1 MATIH
6 DLKKS
11 ILELPDEEA
20 FELIKEVRFERR
32 QPPKKA
38 TKTTGKKRSPK
49 KLDIKGMMQSMTEEQ
64 RNKLITELE
73 GG

>member
-20 FELIKEVRFERR
+20 FELIKEVRFARR

-38 TKTTGKKRSPK
+38 TKSGKKRSPK
-49 KLDIKGMMQSMTEEQ
+49 KLDIKGMMQSMSEEQ
-64 RNKLITELE
+64 RNKLIAELE